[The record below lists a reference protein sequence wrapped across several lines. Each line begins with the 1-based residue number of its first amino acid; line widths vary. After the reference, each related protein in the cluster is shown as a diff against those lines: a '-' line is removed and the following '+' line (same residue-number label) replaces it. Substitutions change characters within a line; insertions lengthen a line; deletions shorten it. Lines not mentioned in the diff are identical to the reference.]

1 MNRRYFQKNGYEETI
16 QRGIAGVRSF
26 KGGISRKIPDY
37 NTELQRLRQALD
49 GADAIVIGAGAGLST
64 SAGYVYSGERFRT
77 YFSDFEKEYGF
88 HDMYSGGFYPYRTP
102 EEQWGFWCRNI
113 WINRYAPIPND
124 VYAQLLALVQD
135 REYFVITT
143 NVDHCFQRAGFAKD
157 RLFYT
162 QGDYGLFQSS
172 APSGITMHRT
182 YDNEEIVRKMIL
194 SQGYEIAADNSLIIP
209 NGTRLKMTIPS
220 ELIPVCPDD
229 GKPMAMNLR
238 ADDSFVQDDGWYDAA
253 DRYARFLKQYE
264 GKHILFLELGVGGN
278 TPVII
283 KYPFWTMTQENPNA
297 VYACLNYNEACTP
310 EQIEQ
315 QSICINDDIAHI
327 LKQLMHK

>member
-1 MNRRYFQKNGYEETI
+1 
-16 QRGIAGVRSF
+16 
-26 KGGISRKIPDY
+26 
-37 NTELQRLRQALD
+37 
-49 GADAIVIGAGAGLST
+49 
-64 SAGYVYSGERFRT
+64 
-77 YFSDFEKEYGF
+77 
-88 HDMYSGGFYPYRTP
+88 
-102 EEQWGFWCRNI
+102 
-113 WINRYAPIPND
+113 
-124 VYAQLLALVQD
+124 
-135 REYFVITT
+135 
-143 NVDHCFQRAGFAKD
+143 
-157 RLFYT
+157 
-162 QGDYGLFQSS
+162 
-172 APSGITMHRT
+172 MHRT